1 MTHWTTIRQFNTRR
15 FTVALQW
22 TYEESPDLSWMDD
35 DTRTKMQTGELQS
48 YCFRVVVSVDGRIV
62 GADYL
67 GDSVY
72 EYPDTFA
79 REHYGIKPLGRLHD
93 VTYCV
98 YFPSMVRAAIA
109 EARQTIAGM
118 PRLRGAA

>member
-1 MTHWTTIRQFNTRR
+1 MTHWTTIRTFNTHR
-15 FTVALQW
+15 FAVALQW
-22 TYEESPDLSWMDD
+22 AYEESPDLSWMDD
-35 DTRTKMQTGELQS
+35 DMRAKLQTGELAA

-72 EYPDTFA
+72 EYPEAFA

-98 YFPSMVRAAIA
+98 YFPDMVRAAIA
-109 EARQTIAGM
+109 EARTTIRVM
-118 PRLRGAA
+118 PRMRGAA